1 MCSMKKNIF
10 LLILALTIL
19 STNGQSELF
28 MTDYVN
34 EIEHY
39 VNGIDTTIGNSF
51 LANKNINYESAT
63 DFQDY
68 KRAIVVVFVKKDDM
82 WRRGSGVL
90 INTIQNSFE
99 AGKRKFYILT
109 AHHVGNND
117 NLYISFNYEMPHTTD
132 RGRDATNRDI
142 TKVYSIPFATKIV
155 DESSDLA
162 LLEVDIDKM
171 ITNPQNYEDPESVFY
186 NSYALGWDLNPKF
199 IKENLINISHP
210 RGDVKKIFKNPSE
223 LSFLPG
229 YSYGPYNLINKKII
243 KTAVLW
249 DGISHPQRGSSGS
262 PLINKS
268 NGKILAT
275 LVGGGVNGVTNIEN
289 ESYFSSLT
297 NSWINNGAMQGFK
310 HLLDPED
317 TWVSSIPGGYIEELT
332 PNTQPV
338 NFDLNLSIEKI
349 EKTIPSLSAI
359 DFFGFG
365 LEESLNEKRLGD
377 GILLAEN
384 ETLDQDQTIIF
395 ELKASNDDLL
405 YKANYSIDGS
415 NSQTTRFK
423 GKSDNQYII
432 PRLNFKNQL
441 IQNLRNIINSN
452 HYVSSLTRL
461 KTFEIDNTKISL
473 KTNKGTAQVR
483 AIKLPSLMP
492 YNAVELF
499 EPERFD
505 NLWRSYRY
513 PESRGNNSTDLH
525 INRIKVELQ
534 PYIYDETSDP
544 PKCDLLATF
553 TLQDISTG
561 NNGGYLNLVN
571 PNYQINN
578 VLASDSRCG
587 HNKLI
592 TTLYTNQTNINKYFG
607 SFVDYTKTSNEQ
619 TLLYNLT
626 DATTRTS
633 ESNPSN
639 NTKIVIEHDIPFEEN
654 LNFQSTDPSS
664 SIKARY
670 RVGVS
675 NTTLAPDGFY
685 KQGEVEDYVLN
696 IRKNASMTRS
706 EWLRVLDA
714 TILMTGAA
722 VTAGQCLPD
731 IGEGDGTE
739 FEGIDET
746 FPIHNLPLFGI
757 GDGVCFDMLDL
768 ANTYIGSNALIFN
781 GQMFMDIARGSEIVH
796 QATSEKTISID
807 FLKED
812 TNTTIDEIL
821 FEEGGAANGVSIRL
835 NDNHIEYGV
844 KINNQL
850 VAIASTTLLAV
861 NQMTNV
867 TVVFNDGIMELYLN
881 GELEAASNTFA
892 TQDIATIPEHLDD
905 ASLGGA
911 YGTNIWNTVV
921 SNFNGVVDYFGYW
934 TKSLTPVMI
943 GLIARPVAQ
952 NNNARRL
959 ATNNLDTPLKL
970 KEDLKEPDFSIFPN
984 PVKEELNILVEIEQS
999 GPLSIELFDVNGK
1012 KVYEMKKSTI
1022 SKGHQLITLRDMK
1035 IAAGEYIMSMRAGN
1049 IKRNEMVIFDE

>member
-1 MCSMKKNIF
+1 MKKNIF

-34 EIEHY
+34 EIQHY
-39 VNGIDTTIGNSF
+39 VNGIDKTIGNSF
-51 LANKNINYESAT
+51 LANKNINNESAT

-132 RGRDATNRDI
+132 RGGDATNRDI

-155 DESSDLA
+155 DGSSDLA
-162 LLEVDIDKM
+162 LLEVDINEM
-171 ITNPQNYEDPESVFY
+171 ITNPQDYEDPESVFY

-210 RGDVKKIFKNPSE
+210 RGDVKKIFKNPQE
-223 LSFLPG
+223 LRFVSNFKLG
-229 YSYGPYNLINKKII
+229 NTVYDFKNKKLI
-243 KTAVLW
+243 VVEGLW
-249 DGISHPQRGSSGS
+249 DTGAFPQRGSSGS
-262 PLINKS
+262 PLMNIHT
-268 NGKILAT
+268 GKILAV
-275 LVGGGVNGVTNIEN
+275 LSSGNLLKSGIELGIN
-289 ESYFSSLT
+289 RFSSLT
-297 NSWINNGAMQGFK
+297 NSWIKNGAMQGFK

-317 TWVSSIPGGYIEELT
+317 TWVSSIPGGYIEELI
-332 PNTQPV
+332 PNTHPID
-338 NFDLNLSIEKI
+338 FDLNLSIEKI

-359 DFFGFG
+359 DFFGFE

-377 GILLAEN
+377 GILLTEN
-384 ETLDQDQTIIF
+384 ETLDQDQTITL

-405 YKANYSIDGS
+405 YTANYSIDGI
-415 NSQTTRFK
+415 NTQTTRFK

-441 IQNLRNIINSN
+441 IQNLRNINNSN

-473 KTNKGTAQVR
+473 KTNEGTAQVR

-499 EPERFD
+499 EPERFG

-544 PKCDLLATF
+544 PKCDLLAPF

-587 HNKLI
+587 YNKLI

-626 DATTRTS
+626 DATTRTP

-654 LNFQSTDPSS
+654 LNFQSTGPSS

-714 TILMTGAA
+714 TILMTAAA

-746 FPIHNLPLFGI
+746 LPIHNLPLFGI
-757 GDGVCFDMLDL
+757 GDGGCFDMLDL
-768 ANTYIGSNALIFN
+768 VNTYIGSNALIFN

-807 FLKED
+807 FLVED

-821 FEEGGAANGVSIRL
+821 FEEGGAANGLSIRR

-844 KINNQL
+844 RINNQL
-850 VAIASTTLLAV
+850 VAIASTTILAV

-881 GELEAASNTFA
+881 GEPEAASNIFA
-892 TQDIATIPEHLDD
+892 TQDITTIPEHLDD
-905 ASLGGA
+905 ASLGGTH
-911 YGTNIWNTVV
+911 GTNIWNTVV

-943 GLIARPVAQ
+943 GLIARPIAQ
-952 NNNARRL
+952 KNNRRQL
-959 ATNNLDTPLKL
+959 ATNNADTPLKL
-970 KEDLKEPDFSIFPN
+970 KEDLREPDFSIFPN
-984 PVKEELNILVEIEQS
+984 PVKEELNILLEIEQV
-999 GPLSIELFDVNGK
+999 GPLKIDLFDINGK

-1022 SKGHQLITLRDMK
+1022 SKGHQLITLRDLK
-1035 IAAGEYIMSMRAGN
+1035 IAAGEYIMSIRAGN
-1049 IKRNEMVIFDE
+1049 IKRNEKVIFKQ